1 MKRIP
6 ALASVA
12 GLALA
17 ATALVAS
24 PAQAADPVVIDLL
37 SVNDFHGRLEAD
49 PAANIAGAAVLAG
62 TVKQYEAANPNTLF
76 VGAGDLIGAS
86 TFTSFIANDQ
96 PTIDAF
102 NAMGLD
108 ASSFGNHEFDQ
119 GRADVDDRILQEAD
133 WPYLAANLYDRATG
147 APAYQ
152 EYEVREFDG
161 VTIGFVGAVTEDLTS
176 LVSPAGI
183 STLEVKPIV
192 PEINRVADALSDG
205 DPANGEAD
213 VVVLLVH
220 EGAATTALSSATD
233 DSAFG
238 RIVNGADANIDMI
251 ISGHTHLA
259 YDHEI
264 PIAGTDK
271 VRPVISSG
279 QYGERYAHTVLQVD
293 PDTHELLSAHSD
305 VLPLIGAAPAD
316 PTVAAIVAAAKA
328 NADVL
333 GAVELGTITRDI
345 KRGTQPAGENRGS
358 ESTIGNLIADAQ
370 LEATADLGA
379 QLALMN
385 PGGIRADLAYAPDGV
400 VTYKEAATVQ
410 PFANTLVTIT
420 LTGAQLKAVLEQ
432 QWQPTGAA
440 RPFLKLGVSTGFSYT
455 YDPTAPAGSRIT
467 AMYLNGAA
475 VTSDQAITVVTNS
488 FLAAGGDNFG
498 AFTAGTGKA
507 DSGRIDLDAFVD
519 YISAHSPLT
528 PDLAQRA
535 VGVVVTPPADGVAY
549 VEGESVTVTL
559 SSMLFSNGEATGD
572 ATVSLGGAV
581 LGSAALDPMVVPTTD
596 EQGRATVSITIPA
609 GVSGAQ
615 SLTIAGP
622 GGTSIGYPITIAE
635 PLPDVA
641 TRISARADLPL
652 SLTGKKVGY
661 TIRVFTADG
670 SEAVG
675 DVTIRDGNRV
685 LTTVTLEA
693 GDGGRAHITLPKL
706 NRGLHIL
713 RATFVGDGFVESTS
727 QPSVVI
733 VLLK

>member
-1 MKRIP
+1 MKRTP
-6 ALASVA
+6 ALAVTAALS
-12 GLALA
+12 LALA
-17 ATALVAS
+17 GLVAT
-24 PAQAADPVVIDLL
+24 PAYAADPVTIDLL
-37 SVNDFHGRLEAD
+37 SINDFHGRLEAD
-49 PAANIAGAAVLAG
+49 PAANIAAAAVLAG

-86 TFTSFIANDQ
+86 TFTSFIAQDQ

-119 GRADVDDRILQEAD
+119 GREDVDTRVLAEAD
-133 WPYLAANLYDRATG
+133 WPYLAANLYDRATN

-152 EYEVREFDG
+152 EYEVREVGG
-161 VTIGFVGAVTEDLTS
+161 VTIGFVGAVTEDLSS

-183 STLEVKPIV
+183 ASLEVKPIV

-233 DSAFG
+233 DSNFG

-264 PIAGTDK
+264 PIAGTNK

-279 QYGERYAHTVLQVD
+279 QYGERYAHTVLSVD
-293 PDTHELLSAHSD
+293 PDTGELLSAHSD
-305 VLPLIGAAPAD
+305 ILPLIGAAAPD
-316 PTVAAIVAAAKA
+316 LVVAQIVADAKA

-333 GAVELGTITRDI
+333 GAVELGSITGDI
-345 KRGTQPAGENRGS
+345 KRATQPSGENRGG

-370 LEATADLGA
+370 LEAATDLGA

-385 PGGIRADLAYAPDGV
+385 PGGIRADLAFAPDGV

-410 PFANTLVTIT
+410 PFANTLVTIK

-432 QWQPTGAA
+432 QWQPAGAA

-455 YDPTAPAGSRIT
+455 YDPTAAVGSRIS
-467 AMYLNGAA
+467 AMYLGGAA
-475 VTSDQAITVVTNS
+475 VAPDQVITVVTNS
-488 FLAAGGDNFG
+488 FLAAGGDNFT
-498 AFTAGTGKA
+498 AFAAGTGKA
-507 DSGRIDLDAFVD
+507 DSGRIDLDAFVS
-519 YISAHSPLT
+519 YISAHSPVT

-535 VGVVVTPPADGVAY
+535 VGVVLTPATDGVAY
-549 VEGESVTVTL
+549 AAGESVTATL
-559 SSMLFSNGEATGD
+559 SSMLFSNGETAGD
-572 ATVSLGGAV
+572 ASVSLGGTV
-581 LGSAALDPMVVPTTD
+581 LGSAALDPAVVPTND
-596 EQGRATVSITIPA
+596 EQGRATVTFTIPS

-615 SLTIAGP
+615 TLTIAGP
-622 GGTSIGYPITIAE
+622 GGTSIGYPITIAA
-635 PLPDVA
+635 PVPPVA
-641 TRISARADLPL
+641 TKTTAWPDRLL
-652 SLTGKKVGY
+652 WVNGKNIGY
-661 TIRVFTADG
+661 SIRVTAVDG
-670 SEAVG
+670 SAPVG
-675 DVTIRDGNRV
+675 VVTITDGHRT
-685 LTTVTLEA
+685 LMTVTLEA
-693 GDGGRAHITLPKL
+693 SDNGRVHVTLPKVS
-706 NRGLHIL
+706 RGIHVL
-713 RATFVGDGFVESTS
+713 RTTFTGEGFVDSKS
-727 QPSVVI
+727 SPSVVV
-733 VLLK
+733 VLR